1 MLLYRS
7 GIEKGKPVFSL
18 AGRFGSNASGYQ
30 AGPSEVPSYPVEGR
44 RTAMYHSL
52 KSCTL
57 RPVSRMPEECANSIV
72 SISTWATGSGASM
85 INWNATNS
93 LRAAFRETVFDE
105 AFQTLLEER

>member
-1 MLLYRS
+1 M
-7 GIEKGKPVFSL
+7 FSL

-30 AGPSEVPSYPVEGR
+30 AGPRDVPSYPVEGR
-44 RTAMYHSL
+44 RTSTYHSL

-57 RPVSRMPEECANSIV
+57 RPVSRMPEECASSSA
-72 SISTWATGSGASM
+72 SISTWATGWEAST